1 MSNVPQEMKKITD
14 YVWELPVSYKKGMNV
29 PARIYTSKKLLD
41 AMDRG
46 VFDQVS
52 NVACLPGIQNYAF
65 CMPDG
70 HWGYEQ
76 RYLCSPLMDFRL
88 AVLQHLTWK
97 RE

>member
-1 MSNVPQEMKKITD
+1 MSNVPKEMKKVTD
-14 YVWELPVSYKKGMNV
+14 FIWELPASFKKGMNV
-29 PARIYTSKKLLD
+29 PARIYASKKLLD

-70 HWGYEQ
+70 HWGYE
-76 RYLCSPLMDFRL
+76 
-88 AVLQHLTWK
+88 
-97 RE
+97 